1 MSKQKLNARQLR
13 WTLFLADYNFRIQ
26 YKEGRLMGKADAL
39 SRRQEYT
46 DVLMKEKETE
56 RLLLNHDRV
65 DAKIFEEMEDL
76 RSTAEEHQSGKILQ
90 ILFLKTEPTSCFSTK
105 KMDVVDKTR
114 LLNKIKATTKASDL
128 FNKLLEPPMNQKTR
142 FILKNELIYLDN
154 RIVVVDK
161 SCQMKI
167 MCLLHDDPR
176 SGHFGS
182 KKTTHLIQKEFY
194 WEGMA
199 KAIESY
205 VKSCDLCQR
214 GKRPKHKPYGLLNPL
229 PIPNGPWMDIGMDFV
244 GPLPESNSYNLI
256 LVVICRLTK
265 LAHFIPCQDTINT
278 AQLIRLFQDN
288 IFRLHGYPQTIVSDR
303 GTLFTS
309 KYWQMFAKTM
319 KSKHNLSTA
328 HHQQTD
334 GITERVIQT
343 LKQYLRMYINYRMND
358 WSEFLSSAEFA
369 YNNSPHS
376 TTSISP
382 FKATY
387 GYDFK
392 VFQNLTT
399 SPHPCA
405 KRTAE
410 ELDRIHKQLTVAM
423 KKAQTAQKLYAD
435 KLRRSPPNFNVG
447 DKVWLLTTNLISQRP
462 NKSLD
467 FKRVGPLEILV
478 KLPHDNFKVKLPIEL
493 SRMHDTF
500 HVSLLEPFYANTFEE
515 RNVPPPPPVTV
526 SEGDASHVEYEVDYI
541 ADCRIVRN
549 KVEYLIHWKGYGLDE
564 RLWVPQTELPNAR
577 EAIDS
582 FHMAHPNLVRLPETN
597 TSKKRK
603 LRRTRPLK
611 RVKQNSQSK
620 VGN

>member
-1 MSKQKLNARQLR
+1 
-13 WTLFLADYNFRIQ
+13 
-26 YKEGRLMGKADAL
+26 
-39 SRRQEYT
+39 
-46 DVLMKEKETE
+46 
-56 RLLLNHDRV
+56 
-65 DAKIFEEMEDL
+65 
-76 RSTAEEHQSGKILQ
+76 
-90 ILFLKTEPTSCFSTK
+90 
-105 KMDVVDKTR
+105 
-114 LLNKIKATTKASDL
+114 
-128 FNKLLEPPMNQKTR
+128 
-142 FILKNELIYLDN
+142 
-154 RIVVVDK
+154 
-161 SCQMKI
+161 
-167 MCLLHDDPR
+167 
-176 SGHFGS
+176 
-182 KKTTHLIQKEFY
+182 
-194 WEGMA
+194 
-199 KAIESY
+199 
-205 VKSCDLCQR
+205 
-214 GKRPKHKPYGLLNPL
+214 
-229 PIPNGPWMDIGMDFV
+229 
-244 GPLPESNSYNLI
+244 
-256 LVVICRLTK
+256 
-265 LAHFIPCQDTINT
+265 
-278 AQLIRLFQDN
+278 
-288 IFRLHGYPQTIVSDR
+288 
-303 GTLFTS
+303 
-309 KYWQMFAKTM
+309 
-319 KSKHNLSTA
+319 
-328 HHQQTD
+328 
-334 GITERVIQT
+334 
-343 LKQYLRMYINYRMND
+343 MYINHRMND

-603 LRRTRPLK
+603 LRKTRPLK
-611 RVKQNSQSK
+611 RVRLNSQSK